1 MAASY
6 LQRPSK
12 SHHGIANILF
22 RRIPCVSLNC
32 HQNPWRF
39 FLHSYRQYSHRKYE
53 RYSVLQLQDFTHSYA
68 PLCQVIPGVDPLKYM
83 KSLKPNRYLSFHNFL
98 LANHSIFSSNH
109 KVDVRI
115 LVRPFEYIMPT
126 PDSECMFLSFF
137 HYQRC
142 MDQKTEI
149 GTYLLQYNYLL
160 HYLFL
165 LTFGTNDANI
175 WEHGAAMN
183 LSLIFRKMPVTHN

>member
-22 RRIPCVSLNC
+22 GRIPCVSLNC
-32 HQNPWRF
+32 HQNPWRI

-115 LVRPFEYIMPT
+115 LVRPFEYMMPT

-142 MDQKTEI
+142 MDQKTGI
-149 GTYLLQYNYLL
+149 GTYPLYVVQLSTTLLIPANFWNQRRQHL
-160 HYLFL
+160 
-165 LTFGTNDANI
+165 GTWSSHEFIFNFSQDA
-175 WEHGAAMN
+175 
-183 LSLIFRKMPVTHN
+183 SYS